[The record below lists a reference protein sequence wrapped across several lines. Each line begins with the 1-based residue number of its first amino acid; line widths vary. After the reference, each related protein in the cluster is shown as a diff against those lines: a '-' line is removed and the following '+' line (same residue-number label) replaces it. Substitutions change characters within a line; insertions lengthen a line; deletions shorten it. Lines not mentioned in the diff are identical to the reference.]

1 MERDMGRFRHPHA
14 LRGFVYTS
22 KGAFAV
28 VRGIVE
34 APDAVGES
42 FGWLRADEHDVPV
55 DPPSDG
61 AARLAG
67 ASSMELGSDRAL
79 RARLPH

>member
-1 MERDMGRFRHPHA
+1 MTLERHMGRFRHPHA

-34 APDAVGES
+34 APDEVGES
-42 FGWLRADEHDVPV
+42 FGWVRVDESDV
-55 DPPSDG
+55 G
-61 AARLAG
+61 AATNSRDDRE
-67 ASSMELGSDRAL
+67 ASL
-79 RARLPH
+79 RPPAR